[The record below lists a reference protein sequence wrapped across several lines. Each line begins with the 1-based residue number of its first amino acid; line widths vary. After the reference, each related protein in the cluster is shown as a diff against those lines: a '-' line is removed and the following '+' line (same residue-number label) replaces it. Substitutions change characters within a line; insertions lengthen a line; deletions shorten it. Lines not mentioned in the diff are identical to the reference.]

1 MGRGFGLSAAVDH
14 DVVGEVAAEAER
26 LGYTSFWA
34 NDMPH
39 ADGLASLAAAAAA
52 THRISLGI
60 GVIPL
65 DQRPPAVIA
74 EQVRSYRLPLDRLLL
89 GVGSGDARDSLAL
102 VRAGV
107 GALKREVGA
116 TVVVGALGPRM
127 SALAGQ
133 TADGVLFNWVTP
145 EHAARARRWVLDAA
159 GPAARP
165 ALMAYVRCGLLPG
178 AEDRLRQE
186 LARYAGLPQ
195 FERHVARVGVGADQ
209 TGVLAPDPTALQA
222 GLARY
227 DPVLDET
234 IVRAI
239 TPDDTL
245 DSLLALLRAG
255 APPPAGA
262 GGLGTGSVTPS
273 P

>member
-1 MGRGFGLSAAVDH
+1 MGRGFGVSAAVDH
-14 DVVGEVAAEAER
+14 DVVGELAAAAER

-39 ADGLASLAAAAAA
+39 ADGLASLAAASTA
-52 THRISLGI
+52 TNRIQLGV

-65 DQRPPAVIA
+65 DQRSPAVIA
-74 EQVRSYRLPLDRLLL
+74 AQVRSYGLPLDRLLL
-89 GVGSGDARDSLAL
+89 GVGGGDARRSLGL

-116 TVVVGALGPRM
+116 RVVVGALGPKM
-127 SALAGQ
+127 SALAGE

-145 EHAARARRWVLDAA
+145 EHAARAGRWVLDAA
-159 GPAARP
+159 GPGTRP
-165 ALMAYVRCGLLPG
+165 ALLAYVRCGLLPG

-186 LARYAGLPQ
+186 LALYAGLPQ
-195 FERHVARVGVGADQ
+195 FERHVERVGVGADQ
-209 TGVLAPDPTALQA
+209 TGVLAPDATGLQA

-227 DPVLDET
+227 EPVLDET

-245 DSLLALLRAG
+245 DSLLVLLRAC
-255 APPPAGA
+255 APPAGA
-262 GGLGTGSVTPS
+262 
-273 P
+273 